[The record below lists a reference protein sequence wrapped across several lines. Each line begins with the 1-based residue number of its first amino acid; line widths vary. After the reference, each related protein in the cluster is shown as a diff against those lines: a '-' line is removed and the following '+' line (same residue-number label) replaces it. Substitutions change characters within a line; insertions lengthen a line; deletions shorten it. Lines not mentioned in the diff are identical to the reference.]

1 MESLKTKLEQFGL
14 ANKGT
19 DLGAVLQWAMLHI
32 QSQDEALETANQEC
46 DTARTERDH
55 LLKTLEK
62 AREAHRLMDE
72 ALRTDFLIQTYQ
84 TCAADR
90 TSHINL
96 MTAIGDPAYVKTR
109 KPKKVAA

>member
-1 MESLKTKLEQFGL
+1 MTLTEKLNEAGQQH
-14 ANKGT
+14 KGT
-19 DLGAVLQWAMLHI
+19 DLGALLQWAMLHI

-62 AREAHRLMDE
+62 AKEAHRLMVE